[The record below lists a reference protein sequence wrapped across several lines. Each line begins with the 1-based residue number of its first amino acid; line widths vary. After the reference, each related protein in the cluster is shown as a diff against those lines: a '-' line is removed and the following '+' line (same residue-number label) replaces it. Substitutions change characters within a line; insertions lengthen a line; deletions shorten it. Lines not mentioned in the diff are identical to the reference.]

1 MEVNQTLGYFFLTLP
16 RGVCKVKASESDSDV
31 RMVLPDPVEDGGG
44 FFEGQ
49 NDEQMLRL
57 GTAAHG
63 EG

>member
-1 MEVNQTLGYFFLTLP
+1 MEINQTFGYLFLTLP
-16 RGVCKVKASESDSDV
+16 RCIHKEKAPEGDSDV

-44 FFEGQ
+44 FLEGQ